1 MSIGNPPLS
10 SNLPIIT
17 APIGGAKFAT
27 WPKPWGNW
35 ISALF
40 GCIAGW
46 NKTYTNSAVFDFGNI
61 TTLSTATTTVTVTG
75 ARSGDAVHVSSGT
88 PTTGIII
95 DGYVSASD
103 TVTIRA
109 QNFTAGTI
117 NPASSTFRVIVFQQ

>member
-1 MSIGNPPLS
+1 MSIGAPPLA
-10 SNLPIIT
+10 SNLPVSM
-17 APIGGAKFAT
+17 AYKGGALAAQ
-27 WPKPWGNW
+27 WPRPWGNW

-46 NKTYTNSAVFDFGNI
+46 KKTYTNSAIFNFGDI
-61 TTLSTATTTVTVTG
+61 LTLATATTTVTVTG
-75 ARSGDAVHVSSGT
+75 ARDGDAVHVSSGT